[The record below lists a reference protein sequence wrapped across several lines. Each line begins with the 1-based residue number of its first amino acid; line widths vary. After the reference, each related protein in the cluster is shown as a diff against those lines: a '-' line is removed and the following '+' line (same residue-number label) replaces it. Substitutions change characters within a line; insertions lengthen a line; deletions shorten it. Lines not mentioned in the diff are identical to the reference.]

1 MNLTDL
7 QIELKSIEEYIAV
20 LQTEIEKMKPK
31 TEEQRTIDFK
41 QITILAENSTVVNE
55 DIKKMSE
62 QTKKLMFSSL
72 SYIILKEENDLYDRI
87 LYLTRLAKGSEFNT
101 SAEDIYKYGL
111 EFEMKDINNLIQ
123 DIKEYRYTYIIEAL
137 IIVNIS
143 ENASTDMLS
152 IIADIASMMN
162 LSKEELRVLGMV
174 AKSVLIGNIDYI
186 LNMPVPNKNIWSG
199 KLSNYISDEWIK
211 NNRWL
216 CGQLCIEKYIKSE
229 ILNPF
234 LYLHTSDIE
243 NYVNEKPC
251 ALIERVQDCSI
262 VKEGDVICTYKE
274 RVRKHQDKMTSVY
287 KPFIS
292 SEERF
297 AMNQDIDESNYNIT
311 EKTIEAPCNG
321 VVFFI
326 NDTKHGE
333 SKKNDDKYILIYVV
347 SYFDIYE
354 KFCEWYKKYVKGII

>member
-7 QIELKSIEEYIAV
+7 QVELKSIEEYIAV

-72 SYIILKEENDLYDRI
+72 SYIILKEENDFYNRI

-152 IIADIASMMN
+152 IIADIASMMD
-162 LSKEELRVLGMV
+162 LS
-174 AKSVLIGNIDYI
+174 
-186 LNMPVPNKNIWSG
+186 
-199 KLSNYISDEWIK
+199 
-211 NNRWL
+211 
-216 CGQLCIEKYIKSE
+216 IKSKKQ
-229 ILNPF
+229 ISNR
-234 LYLHTSDIE
+234 Y
-243 NYVNEKPC
+243 
-251 ALIERVQDCSI
+251 
-262 VKEGDVICTYKE
+262 
-274 RVRKHQDKMTSVY
+274 
-287 KPFIS
+287 FI
-292 SEERF
+292 
-297 AMNQDIDESNYNIT
+297 
-311 EKTIEAPCNG
+311 
-321 VVFFI
+321 
-326 NDTKHGE
+326 
-333 SKKNDDKYILIYVV
+333 
-347 SYFDIYE
+347 
-354 KFCEWYKKYVKGII
+354 II